1 MGDAIAHRG
10 PDSSG
15 IWVDAAAEVALAH
28 RRLAI
33 VDLSEGGHQPMS
45 SHDGRYVI
53 VFNGE
58 IYNHAEMR
66 AALEGEGA
74 APQWRGTSDTE
85 VLLECA
91 ARWGLERTL
100 AASVGMFAFALFD
113 QKERQL
119 ILARDRLGEKP
130 LYYGRAGKTFLFG
143 SELKALA
150 QHPAWT
156 GDVDRDAVALFMRYG
171 NVPAPHSIYCGIGK
185 LEAGTSLTLDLGTGT
200 TTIRRY
206 WSAVEQARRGAA
218 EPFAGSAEQATS
230 QGEALLKAAI
240 SDQMIADVPLGAFL
254 SGGVDSSTVVALMQ
268 SMSPRP
274 VRTFTIGFDVEGYN
288 EAEHAKA
295 VARHLGTD
303 HTELYCT
310 ERDALDVVGKLP
322 EIYCEPFADA
332 SQIPTYLVSKLAR
345 QHVTVSLSGDGGDE
359 LFSGYTRHAVAHRI
373 WPWLGQ
379 VPAFARRAFAQ
390 ALIAIPPA
398 AWDGAARLPLALLPQ
413 NRRPPRVGEKLHKAS
428 GVIGAA
434 SEDDL
439 YAGLISQW
447 PEPDAIV
454 LGAQANSPP
463 SLRDFGSLNRRM
475 MLADLIGYLPDDVL
489 VKVDRASMAVALE
502 SRVPMLDHRLIEY
515 TLSLPDTMLHRE
527 GQSKW
532 LLRQIL
538 YRYVPR
544 ELIERPKMGFSVP
557 IDRWLRGE
565 LRDWAEDLLSPQSL
579 NEDGILNTNAVRQ
592 AWSEHLSG
600 HRNLQQQLWTV
611 LMFQAWYRSLHT

>member
-1 MGDAIAHRG
+1 
-10 PDSSG
+10 
-15 IWVDAAAEVALAH
+15 
-28 RRLAI
+28 
-33 VDLSEGGHQPMS
+33 
-45 SHDGRYVI
+45 
-53 VFNGE
+53 
-58 IYNHAEMR
+58 
-66 AALEGEGA
+66 
-74 APQWRGTSDTE
+74 
-85 VLLECA
+85 
-91 ARWGLERTL
+91 
-100 AASVGMFAFALFD
+100 
-113 QKERQL
+113 
-119 ILARDRLGEKP
+119 
-130 LYYGRAGKTFLFG
+130 
-143 SELKALA
+143 
-150 QHPAWT
+150 
-156 GDVDRDAVALFMRYG
+156 
-171 NVPAPHSIYCGIGK
+171 
-185 LEAGTSLTLDLGTGT
+185 
-200 TTIRRY
+200 
-206 WSAVEQARRGAA
+206 
-218 EPFAGSAEQATS
+218 
-230 QGEALLKAAI
+230 
-240 SDQMIADVPLGAFL
+240 MIADVPLGAFL

-310 ERDALDVVGKLP
+310 EREALDVVGKLP

-390 ALIAIPPA
+390 GLRAIPPA
-398 AWDGAARLPLALLPQ
+398 TWDSAARLPLALLPEK
-413 NRRPPRVGEKLHKAS
+413 RRPPRVGEKLHKAS

-447 PEPDAIV
+447 PDPDVIV
-454 LGAQANSPP
+454 LGAKANSPA

-475 MLADLIGYLPDDVL
+475 MLADLVGYLPDDVL

-502 SRVPMLDHRLIEY
+502 SRVPMLDHRLIEF
-515 TLSLPDTMLHRE
+515 TLTLPDTMLHRE

-565 LRDWAEDLLSPQSL
+565 LRDWAEDLLSPQS
-579 NEDGILNTNAVRQ
+579 A
-592 AWSEHLSG
+592 
-600 HRNLQQQLWTV
+600 
-611 LMFQAWYRSLHT
+611 